1 MRIAGIG
8 KSVVGGSTN
17 LELERR
23 LADRLTELLRAVF
36 RVLDR
41 GNDPL
46 ALREI
51 RVRQATP
58 ASIRQV
64 RRALARLNELGLAS
78 SAGHGVAARWSVV
91 HEK

>member
-1 MRIAGIG
+1 M
-8 KSVVGGSTN
+8 
-17 LELERR
+17 ELERR
-23 LADRLTELLRAVF
+23 PADGLTELQRAIF

-51 RVRQATP
+51 RVRLATQ

-64 RRALARLNELGLAS
+64 RRALARLRELGLAS
-78 SAGHGVAARWSVV
+78 STGHGVAARWSVV